1 MNKITKAVF
10 PVAGMGTRFLPATKA
25 SAKEMMPVVD
35 KPLIQYAVEE
45 AVAAGMNEM
54 IFVTGRGKRAI
65 EDHFDSATELEAE
78 LLQRGRHDL
87 LQLVQQILPSN
98 VSCVYVRQPQA
109 LGLGHA
115 VLCAQRVVGDDP
127 FAIVLADDLID
138 AHTPVLS
145 QMASVFARE
154 GGSVVAVQN
163 VGREETR
170 RYGIVRTESHSK
182 SPHRIGGIVEKP
194 DPDKAPSRLGVVGR
208 YILTPRIF
216 YHLQNQKPGTGGEIQ
231 LTDAIAALLADEKVF
246 AYEFEGVRYDCGSK
260 LDYLKA
266 NLAFAVK
273 HPEIGADF
281 RRYLQSMGCRVP
293 GAE

>member
-1 MNKITKAVF
+1 MNRVTKAVF

-45 AVAAGMNEM
+45 AVNAGMTEM
-54 IFVTGRGKRAI
+54 IFITGRGKRGI
-65 EDHFDSATELEAE
+65 EDHFDKAVELEAE
-78 LLQRGRHDL
+78 LSQRGKNDL
-87 LQLVQQILPSN
+87 LLTVQDVIPKN

-115 VLCAQRVVGDDP
+115 VLCALPVVGDHP
-127 FAIVLADDLID
+127 FAVVLADDLID
-138 AHTPVLS
+138 AKTPVLA
-145 QMASVFARE
+145 QMSAIYARC
-154 GGSVVAVQN
+154 GRSIVAVQN
-163 VGREETR
+163 VTREETQ
-170 RYGIVRTESHSK
+170 RYGIVRIDDQSK
-182 SPHRIGGIVEKP
+182 SPHRISGIVEKP
-194 DPDKAPSRLGVVGR
+194 QPAKAPSTLGVVGR

-216 YHLQNQKPGTGGEIQ
+216 HHLLNQTPGAGGEIQ
-231 LTDAIAALLADEKVF
+231 LTDAIASLMNDEDVF

-273 HPEIGADF
+273 HPEIGAEF
-281 RRYLQSMGCRVP
+281 RSYLKSMGCTV
-293 GAE
+293 AD

>member
-45 AVAAGMNEM
+45 AVAAGMTEM
-54 IFVTGRGKRAI
+54 IFITGRGKRAI
-65 EDHFDSATELEAE
+65 EDHFDRASELEAE
-78 LLQRGRHDL
+78 LSQRGKEDL
-87 LQLVQQILPSN
+87 LQIVQGILPRN

-115 VLCAQRVVGDDP
+115 VLCALPVVGDHP

-138 AHTPVLS
+138 AETPVLT
-145 QMASVFARE
+145 QMAGIYGRCGRSVI
-154 GGSVVAVQN
+154 AVQN
-163 VGREETR
+163 IPREETN
-170 RYGIVRTESHSK
+170 RYGVVRTEEVSR
-182 SPHRIGGIVEKP
+182 SPHRISGIVEKP
-194 DPDKAPSRLGVVGR
+194 APEKAPSTLAVVGR

-216 YHLQNQKPGTGGEIQ
+216 HHLATQTPGAGGEIQ
-231 LTDAIAALLADEKVF
+231 LTDAIAALMQDEDVF
-246 AYEFEGVRYDCGSK
+246 AYEFEGVRYDCGAK

-273 HPEIGADF
+273 HPEIGREF
-281 RRYLQSMGCRVP
+281 RTYLASMGCRVP
-293 GAE
+293 D